1 MLASAP
7 PQGGAVFFVAPH
19 PSRTPRASPGE
30 RSVPTRPA
38 PSRETRGRPQP
49 QPKAPQAPVF
59 RRREAPS
66 APRRL
71 ASAVPGSS
79 RPPATRAGGA
89 FLVACA
95 RQEWIAFWWFCK
107 GAGTTCAAV
116 DICGGRMIAYLFASP
131 SKRLS
136 AATVNRRINAY
147 TGYSRLH
154 RVQASQLHHG

>member
-7 PQGGAVFFVAPH
+7 PQGGAVFVASH
-19 PSRTPRASPGE
+19 PTAPLAPRRARGACRHAP
-30 RSVPTRPA
+30 RP
-38 PSRETRGRPQP
+38 RGRRAIALSRNPR
-49 QPKAPQAPVF
+49 APQAPVL

-66 APRRL
+66 TPRRP
-71 ASAVPGSS
+71 ASAAPGSS

-107 GAGTTCAAV
+107 GAGATCAAV

>member
-7 PQGGAVFFVAPH
+7 PQGGAVFLLRRTQAAPLVPRRARGACRH
-19 PSRTPRASPGE
+19 APRPHGRRAIALSRNPR
-30 RSVPTRPA
+30 
-38 PSRETRGRPQP
+38 
-49 QPKAPQAPVF
+49 APQAPVF
-59 RRREAPS
+59 RKCGTPLD
-66 APRRL
+66 PRRL

-79 RPPATRAGGA
+79 RPPATRAKGA